1 MNWTTALI
9 VVAVVV
15 LFFLLKR
22 VGLVSSRDA
31 MAYLKKGAMVIDV
44 RTAAEFSAG
53 HLPRAINIPLSE
65 VKELTPRRVKDKDQV
80 LLLHCQSGARSASAK
95 KILTGMGYAHT
106 FNLGSYERA
115 ARIVGTR

>member
-1 MNWTTALI
+1 MNWTTVRI
-9 VVAVVV
+9 VVAVAA
-15 LFFLLKR
+15 LLFLLKR
-22 VGLVSSRDA
+22 AGLVSSSEA
-31 MAYLKKGAMVIDV
+31 IGYLNKGAMVIDV

-80 LLLHCQSGARSASAK
+80 LLLHCQSGARGAK
-95 KILTGMGYAHT
+95 ARKILVAMGYAKT

-115 ARIVGTR
+115 TRIVGTR